1 MAGLPHFKILTDH
14 NPLLSILNNKRLDE
28 IENPRLQRLRM
39 KIVSYNFT
47 ARWVKGSL
55 NAGPDALPRYPTLE
69 GDTADQLAEVDTQS
83 VIALAAQEQ
92 QIELNL
98 RLTEVLEAAK
108 NDASYQKLKTV
119 IFNGFPDSKNQLP
132 QCY

>member
-1 MAGLPHFKILTDH
+1 MQLGIVWAIQKCHKFLAGLPHFEILTDH
-14 NPLLSILNNKRLDE
+14 NPLLSILNNQRLDE

-69 GDTADQLAEVDTQS
+69 GTH
-83 VIALAAQEQ
+83 
-92 QIELNL
+92 
-98 RLTEVLEAAK
+98 LT
-108 NDASYQKLKTV
+108 N
-119 IFNGFPDSKNQLP
+119 
-132 QCY
+132 